1 MRLLALDFGSRTGWA
16 VGNSQGV
23 DCSGWWDIKPG
34 RGDSPG
40 MRYLK
45 LRGRLVEVRFPFND
59 ISMVCYEQAHHRG
72 GAATEYAAGCVATV
86 QAWCAELGIQH
97 CSVHSATLKLHATGS
112 GRASKADMV
121 AAATKLLGRKVTDD
135 NEADAI
141 CLLDYQRGRV

>member
-23 DCSGWWDIKPG
+23 DCSGWWDIKPS
-34 RGDSPG
+34 RGESQG
-40 MRYLK
+40 MRYIK
-45 LRGRLVEVRFPFND
+45 LRCSLQLVNQAHPGLGLV
-59 ISMVCYEQAHHRG
+59 VYEQAHHRG

-97 CSVHSATLKLHATGS
+97 CSVHSATLKLHATGN

-121 AAATKLLGRKVTDD
+121 AAASKLLGRKVEDD
-135 NEADAI
+135 NEADAVL
-141 CLLDYQRGRV
+141 LLDYQRART